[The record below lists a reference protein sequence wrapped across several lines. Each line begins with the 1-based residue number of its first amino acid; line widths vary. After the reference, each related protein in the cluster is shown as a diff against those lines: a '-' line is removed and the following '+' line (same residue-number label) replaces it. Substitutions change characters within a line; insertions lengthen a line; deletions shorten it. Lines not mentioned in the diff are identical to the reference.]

1 MLNVTEKAG
10 EELKKVLGSETHK
23 NKNII
28 LHFMGSG

>member
-1 MLNVTEKAG
+1 MLKVTEKAG
-10 EELKKVLGSETHK
+10 EELKKVLESETHK